1 VQRNTGLQI
10 DFNVCRLLIACVHS
24 CTMRTIVLAVYRGEN
39 GSRPADDVLLVVLLQ
54 RLWRRGYYCSNR
66 VLLS

>member
-1 VQRNTGLQI
+1 
-10 DFNVCRLLIACVHS
+10 
-24 CTMRTIVLAVYRGEN
+24 MRTIVLAVYRGEN
-39 GSRPADDVLLVVLLQ
+39 GSRPADDVLVVVLLQ